1 MIQQVTLYFQYKSL
15 MEEGFLPFVTATM
28 DTEDPDEVGTTE
40 DYIESV
46 AGTKVACDPDVLGVY
61 VSRDDL
67 DNDTDVYTFRTDS
80 DIKNVTPLFKPNSGI
95 KK

>member
-1 MIQQVTLYFQYKSL
+1 MIQQITLYFQYKSL
-15 MEEGFLPFVTATM
+15 MEEGFLPFITATM

-61 VSRDDL
+61 VSRVDL
-67 DNDTDVYTFRTDS
+67 DNATTNS
-80 DIKNVTPLFKPNSGI
+80 DMKNVTPLFKPKQKEKI
-95 KK
+95 

>member
-1 MIQQVTLYFQYKSL
+1 
-15 MEEGFLPFVTATM
+15 MEEGFLPFITATM

-61 VSRDDL
+61 VSRVDL
-67 DNDTDVYTFRTDS
+67 DNATTNS
-80 DIKNVTPLFKPNSGI
+80 DMKNVTPLFKPKQKEKI
-95 KK
+95 